1 MDSSQPDQKPIV
13 YVFHGDDPLAIRRLV
28 DALCAELGDPSIAD
42 LNITRLDGRQSSD
55 EELRSA
61 ANAMPFMTD
70 RRLVILTNPFT
81 RLNNDAARKRF
92 IALLDGLPESTGLV
106 LVIEDTFERRDWK
119 SLTSAHFVRRWMNA
133 AGSRAKYTLCQLPA
147 MREMAEWVRSE
158 ARRLGGQFTPQ
169 AAAALVAHVG
179 NDTRMASLEIEK
191 LLIYVDF
198 KRPVEADDVNELT
211 AQGGQADV
219 FEMVDALA
227 GGNTR
232 QALNLL
238 HRLLEAQEPLSLF
251 GMIVRQFRLLLQ
263 ARELLD
269 EGQAAHI
276 SGQLRL
282 PSFVADKLAAQARRF
297 SMPQLEDL
305 YHRLLLLDE
314 TMKTGLAPADLALD
328 TFVAELGI
336 VPKGSPQK

>member
-1 MDSSQPDQKPIV
+1 MDAPQPDQKPTV
-13 YVFHGDDPLAIRRLV
+13 YIFHGDDHLAIRRHV
-28 DALCAELGDPSIAD
+28 NELCAELGDPSFAD

-55 EELRSA
+55 EDLRSA
-61 ANAMPFMTD
+61 ANAMPFLTD
-70 RRLVILTNPFT
+70 RRLVFLTNPFT

-92 IALLDGLPESTGLV
+92 TALLDGLPESTGLV
-106 LVIEDTFERRDWK
+106 LVVEDTFERRDWK
-119 SLTSAHFVRRWMNA
+119 TLTSAHFVRRWVSA

-147 MREMAEWVRSE
+147 VREMIEWIRKE
-158 ARRLGGQFTPQ
+158 ARSQGGQFSPQ
-169 AAAALVAHVG
+169 AAAALMAHVG

-251 GMIVRQFRLLLQ
+251 GMIVRQFRLLVQ

-269 EGQAAHI
+269 EGQGAHI
-276 SGQLRL
+276 SGELRL
-282 PSFVADKLAAQARRF
+282 PSFVADKLTAQARRF
-297 SMPQLEDL
+297 SMAQLEDL
-305 YHRLLLLDE
+305 YHRLLILDE
-314 TMKTGLAPADLALD
+314 TMKTGQAPADLALD
-328 TFVAELGI
+328 TFVAELGYSSK
-336 VPKGSPQK
+336 VA